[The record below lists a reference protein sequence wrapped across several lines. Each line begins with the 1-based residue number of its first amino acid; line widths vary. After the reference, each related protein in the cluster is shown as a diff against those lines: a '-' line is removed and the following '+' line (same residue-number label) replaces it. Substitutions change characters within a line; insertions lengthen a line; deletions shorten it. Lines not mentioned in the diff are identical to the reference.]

1 MNCRWH
7 QPPDQTTNKQSAR
20 RAAQEVVSP
29 YRLSRKLKRFWWLT
43 PPAGNVPPSGL
54 KNQKLVNM
62 PQINICN
69 SVARDAVVNMESV
82 STPLRVRW
90 LDSKNRQARNIR
102 ILKSTIQHD
111 AAALAKEAGD
121 MRKVGQALVDGDPEI
136 NLEMVGYLL
145 SGTSRVFV
153 DKDQQL
159 VHRIQQFEI
168 VKDPSGET
176 RERRPRE
183 ITPQNVTTDI
193 PLQWTGKFIKKT
205 EVVRKFV
212 IANKMQLMHINGLTY
227 DFLFGMAK
235 DLQERESMMLLG
247 GGQKSNQPLI
257 LRRGSSPYRGFLE
270 GRTDGE
276 KYCLILHLSNLEL
289 KSPEKQNPDDELA
302 TSQDGSKNSSKGKT

>member
-1 MNCRWH
+1 
-7 QPPDQTTNKQSAR
+7 
-20 RAAQEVVSP
+20 
-29 YRLSRKLKRFWWLT
+29 
-43 PPAGNVPPSGL
+43 
-54 KNQKLVNM
+54 M

-69 SVARDAVVNMESV
+69 SVGRDAVVNMESV

-102 ILKSTIQHD
+102 VLKSTIQHD
-111 AAALAKEAGD
+111 AEALAEKAGE
-121 MRKVGQALVDGDPEI
+121 MRSVGQTLVDGDPEI

-153 DKDQQL
+153 DKQKKL
-159 VHRIQQFEI
+159 VHRIQQFEVI
-168 VKDPSGET
+168 KNPDGST

-193 PLQWTGKFIKKT
+193 PLQWTEKFIKKAD
-205 EVVRKFV
+205 VVRKFV

-235 DLQERESMMLLG
+235 DLEEKQSMMLLG
-247 GGQKSNQPLI
+247 GGVKANEPLI
-257 LRRGSSPYRGFLE
+257 LRRGNSPFRGFLE
-270 GRTDGE
+270 GRTQGE

-289 KSPEKQNPDDELA
+289 RSPEKQKPEDDLEDA
-302 TSQDGSKNSSKGKT
+302 ANGSKDKA

>member
-1 MNCRWH
+1 
-7 QPPDQTTNKQSAR
+7 
-20 RAAQEVVSP
+20 
-29 YRLSRKLKRFWWLT
+29 
-43 PPAGNVPPSGL
+43 
-54 KNQKLVNM
+54 M

-69 SVARDAVVNMESV
+69 SVGRDAVVNMESV

-102 ILKSTIQHD
+102 VLKSTIQYD
-111 AAALAKEAGD
+111 AGALAKEAGD

-145 SGTSRVFV
+145 AGTSRVFV

-168 VKDPSGET
+168 IKDPDGET

-227 DFLFGMAK
+227 DFLYGMAK

-270 GRTDGE
+270 GRIDGE

-289 KSPEKQNPDDELA
+289 KSPDKQNPEDELAA
-302 TSQDGSKNSSKGKT
+302 TSQDGSKDTSQDKA